1 MLYVLVIVSGHDPP
15 SETSE
20 TKATIGFTVQLSCS
34 SVTALTSGVEA
45 GGKAKLIGARLL
57 AVGFVVS
64 SIVMVWVTVETF
76 PHTSVYV
83 HVLVIV
89 PPQFPPMMR
98 PSVPVTVPVPSQLSV
113 HAKSVIA
120 GISPTHSIIM
130 FAGAAANTG
139 AVVSSI
145 VMVWVTVE
153 MFPHTSVCVHV
164 LVIVPPQFPPMM
176 RPSVPVTVP
185 VPSQLSVH
193 AKSVITGMSP
203 THSTVVLKGGAEKN
217 GGIVSSIV
225 KV

>member
-64 SIVMVWVTVETF
+64 SIVMVWVTVEMF
-76 PHTSVYV
+76 PHTSVY
-83 HVLVIV
+83 
-89 PPQFPPMMR
+89 
-98 PSVPVTVPVPSQLSV
+98 
-113 HAKSVIA
+113 
-120 GISPTHSIIM
+120 
-130 FAGAAANTG
+130 
-139 AVVSSI
+139 
-145 VMVWVTVE
+145 
-153 MFPHTSVCVHV
+153 VHV

-203 THSTVVLKGGAEKN
+203 THSTLVLKGGAEKN